1 MYVTLE
7 SDRATFHLYKSVKVL
22 NSRAVRARLSP
33 KHPTFALA
41 LQNKREAFGK
51 GGYQSG
57 QMGQT
62 VNLLALPSVVR
73 IHHHPPNI
81 TINVNIPVSVP
92 TRQTRRDIMFFA
104 PACCEGFTVV
114 PGMSPVA
121 GLSVGVDILLA
132 VAVNHYL
139 AVVAVFAQIAEHPF
153 RTNQLEGALSLV
165 FFSKVRRGYLRDL
178 FKELIEIRRVFEP

>member
-1 MYVTLE
+1 
-7 SDRATFHLYKSVKVL
+7 
-22 NSRAVRARLSP
+22 
-33 KHPTFALA
+33 
-41 LQNKREAFGK
+41 
-51 GGYQSG
+51 
-57 QMGQT
+57 
-62 VNLLALPSVVR
+62 
-73 IHHHPPNI
+73 
-81 TINVNIPVSVP
+81 
-92 TRQTRRDIMFFA
+92 
-104 PACCEGFTVV
+104 
-114 PGMSPVA
+114 MSPVA